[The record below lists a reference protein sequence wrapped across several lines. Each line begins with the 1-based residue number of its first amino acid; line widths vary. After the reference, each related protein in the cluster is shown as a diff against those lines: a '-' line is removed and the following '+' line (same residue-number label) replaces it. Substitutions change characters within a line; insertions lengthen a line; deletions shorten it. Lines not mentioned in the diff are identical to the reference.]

1 MVNSSDSDQTDS
13 SDNAWKIVA
22 ILIRWIL
29 PIMHGK

>member
-1 MVNSSDSDQTDS
+1 MENSSDSDRIDS
-13 SDNAWKIVA
+13 SDNAQELVH